1 MAEPLKFDPADL
13 HVSADHMS
21 VHHTDLRAA
30 HTAADSDIEGSQAGW
45 VGASAAA
52 LAAKLA
58 EWQATTQQLCGSMA
72 DHEQAFRAA
81 RAAYLKVDGERAD
94 DIDDQI

>member
-1 MAEPLKFDPADL
+1 MAL
-13 HVSADHMS
+13 HISAEQMN
-21 VHHTDLRAA
+21 VHHADLRAA
-30 HTAADSDIEGSQAGW
+30 HAAADSDIEGAQSGW

-52 LAAKLA
+52 LQAKLA
-58 EWQATTQQLCGSMA
+58 EWQATTEKLCGSMA

-81 RAAYLKVDGERAD
+81 RAAYLKVDGESAD